1 MLKPAVG
8 AGKPLAQLYKTV
20 LNQSS
25 SNGQTP
31 LSAACA
37 TGWVLLV
44 HSPPVGTRWELLELT

>member
-8 AGKPLAQLYKTV
+8 AGKPQAQLYKTV

-37 TGWVLLV
+37 KGWVLLV
-44 HSPPVGTRWELLELT
+44 HSPPVGTRWELPELT